1 MQRGKYLKMEEVVNY
16 VECTV
21 NDFSHRESTDVLLKS
36 FEVNGTAKT
45 QKPDWRRQENKW
57 KEKIQNQIW

>member
-16 VECTV
+16 VECSV
-21 NDFSHRESTDVLLKS
+21 KDFSHRESTDVLLKS

-45 QKPDWRRQENKW
+45 QKPDWRRQENK
-57 KEKIQNQIW
+57 

>member
-21 NDFSHRESTDVLLKS
+21 NDFNHRESTDVLLKS
-36 FEVNGTAKT
+36 FEVNGIADT
-45 QKPDWRRQENKW
+45 QKPD
-57 KEKIQNQIW
+57 